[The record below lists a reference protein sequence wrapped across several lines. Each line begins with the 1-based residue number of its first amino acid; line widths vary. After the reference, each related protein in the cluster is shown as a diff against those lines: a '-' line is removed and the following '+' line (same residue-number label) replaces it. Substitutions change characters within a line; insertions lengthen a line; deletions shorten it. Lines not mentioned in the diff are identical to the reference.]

1 MRFMTIVVLMF
12 ANSTYGI
19 CMGFQIANI
28 YNQ

>member
-1 MRFMTIVVLMF
+1 MTIVVLMF